1 MKKLMSLLLATVIC
15 LSFAACGSGN
25 EANDQ
30 DLTKTETVESG
41 SNAAADV
48 QDERFA
54 EGVDTADIA
63 QYVGIWWSIK
73 GLQDKD
79 KKLEFFEDGRMVLND
94 EIVYSWK
101 NYDGE
106 KLAVYLEDQ
115 QLGYGYLTEDDYY
128 GTLFSMET
136 PEDPDLLNVYYP
148 DSYFAE

>member
-15 LSFAACGSGN
+15 LSFAACGG
-25 EANDQ
+25 EKKEDDQ
-30 DLTKTETVESG
+30 ELTKTETVESG
-41 SNAAADV
+41 NNAAADI

-54 EGVDTADIA
+54 EGADMA
-63 QYVGIWWSIK
+63 QYVGIWWSVK
-73 GLQDKD
+73 GLHDKD
-79 KKLEFFEDGRMVLND
+79 KKLEFFEDGRLVLND
-94 EIVYSWK
+94 ETVYSWK

-106 KLAVYLEDQ
+106 KFAVYLEDKL
-115 QLGYGYLTEDDYY
+115 LGYGYLTEDDYY